1 MDYRELEVPE
11 VLRRHVR
18 CVWRL
23 RLVGPSKEAQT
34 IYPDGCCELIVNLG
48 QPMQA
53 FSLERGWEQQARC
66 LFAAQQRSAIRL
78 AAVGPVDCI
87 GVRLRP
93 AASAAVARERLP
105 SLRDRIV
112 DMGDLNSELAQDLAA
127 AARAF
132 VSCADGAALWQVLEA
147 RLLDYA
153 IDGRLENAIAA
164 LEAVAGIHRID
175 ALAEAAQM
183 GLRTFQIRFLEC
195 VGLRPKEF
203 ARVLRLQATLRE
215 LDRSDEGLAH
225 VALESGFSDQAHAT
239 RELHDVTGL
248 TPARLRRALRGTRDA
263 DQTIQLAAAFV
274 RGSG

>member
-1 MDYRELEVPE
+1 
-11 VLRRHVR
+11 
-18 CVWRL
+18 
-23 RLVGPSKEAQT
+23 
-34 IYPDGCCELIVNLG
+34 
-48 QPMQA
+48 
-53 FSLERGWEQQARC
+53 
-66 LFAAQQRSAIRL
+66 
-78 AAVGPVDCI
+78 
-87 GVRLRP
+87 
-93 AASAAVARERLP
+93 
-105 SLRDRIV
+105 
-112 DMGDLNSELAQDLAA
+112 
-127 AARAF
+127 
-132 VSCADGAALWQVLEA
+132 
-147 RLLDYA
+147 LDYA